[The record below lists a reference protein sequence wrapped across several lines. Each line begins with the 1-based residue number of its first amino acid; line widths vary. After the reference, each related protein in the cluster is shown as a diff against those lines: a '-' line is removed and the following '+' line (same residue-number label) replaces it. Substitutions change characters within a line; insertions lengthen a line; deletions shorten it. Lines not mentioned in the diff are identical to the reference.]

1 MNVVKERKPSSRR
14 NSTRAESLEAAAETL
29 NEAAENLKG
38 AVAAATQAF
47 DAVKFND
54 AVAALKQATEAL
66 EDIAAA
72 RVIERTRSEPAYPAA
87 IAQRLVA
94 GEHPIK
100 VFREHR
106 RLSQSQLA
114 KAAGTS
120 AQYISQIERG
130 ARDPGKKL
138 LPRLAA
144 KLSVDEELLR

>member
-1 MNVVKERKPSSRR
+1 MNTLKERKPSSRR
-14 NSTRAESLEAAAETL
+14 NSTRAESFEAAAETL
-29 NEAAENLKG
+29 NEAAENLRG
-38 AVAAATQAF
+38 AVAAATKAF
-47 DAVKFND
+47 DSKKFND
-54 AVAALKQATEAL
+54 AVAALTEATEAL
-66 EDIAAA
+66 EDIAAV
-72 RVIERTRSEPAYPAA
+72 RVIDRMRSEPVYPAE
-87 IAQRLVA
+87 IVQRLIS
-94 GEHPIK
+94 GEPPIK

-130 ARDPGKKL
+130 DRDPGKKL